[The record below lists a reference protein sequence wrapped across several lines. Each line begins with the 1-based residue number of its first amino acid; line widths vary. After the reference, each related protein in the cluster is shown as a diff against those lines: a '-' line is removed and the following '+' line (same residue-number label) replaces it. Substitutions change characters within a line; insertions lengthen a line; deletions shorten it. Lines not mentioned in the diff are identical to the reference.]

1 MRPAFAIWEPKILVL
16 SQDVGNGITRP
27 RRVNDR
33 RRAIRWS
40 NGYNQNIML
49 MILYQ
54 ALGAVVA
61 ATLGLVGPFVPALR
75 RGLAERFGGRPADW
89 WPPAAGGD
97 VPAETIWIHA
107 ASVGEVRAA
116 APLVAELLRQRP
128 ATRVLV
134 STFTATGRRFAA
146 QTLADGEPRVR
157 CLLLPLDWGWIP
169 ARVIRRERPAL
180 FVLLE
185 TELWPVL
192 LTSLRRARVPVLV
205 ANGRISP
212 RSFGR
217 YRALRAALRPVLEA
231 ITLAL
236 VRTPDDERRYQA
248 IGLPAARVR
257 VAGNLKHSRRRGG
270 DPVGERRRAA
280 IRERLGAGAGR
291 TVFVAGSVRG
301 PESALV
307 LDAFRRLQGAEP
319 GLLLVLAPRH
329 PDGFDPGKLSAW
341 PGAWVRWSAAP
352 RNIGQETAVV
362 VLDTL
367 GELADFYAAADVA
380 CVGGTWGDHGGHNLL
395 EPAYH
400 GVPVVFG
407 PDICHVED
415 EGRALLAAGGGF
427 IAGDAAAI
435 FERCRALLADRGVR
449 DAAGSR
455 ALEVAMTFS
464 GAVETVARAANE
476 ILDGRGRTP

>member
-1 MRPAFAIWEPKILVL
+1 
-16 SQDVGNGITRP
+16 
-27 RRVNDR
+27 
-33 RRAIRWS
+33 
-40 NGYNQNIML
+40 ML
-49 MILYQ
+49 MIIYQ
-54 ALGAVVA
+54 VLGAAVVA
-61 ATLGLVGPFVPALR
+61 MLGLVGPFFPALR
-75 RGLAERFGGRPADW
+75 RGLKERFGGLPADW
-89 WPPAAGGD
+89 WLPVSGHAP
-97 VPAETIWIHA
+97 VETIWVHA

-116 APLVAELLRQRP
+116 APLVAELLHQRP
-128 ATRVLV
+128 AARVLV
-134 STFTATGRRFAA
+134 STFTATGRQIAMQA
-146 QTLADGEPRVR
+146 LADGEPRVR
-157 CLLLPLDWGWIP
+157 CLLLPIDWGWIP
-169 ARVIRRERPAL
+169 GRVIRRERPAL

-192 LTSLRRARVPVLV
+192 LSALRSARVPVLV

-217 YRALRAALRPVLEA
+217 YRMLRGALRPVLAA

-236 VRTPDDERRYQA
+236 VRTPEDARRYQA

-257 VAGNLKHSRRRGG
+257 VAGNLKHARRRGG
-270 DPVGERRRAA
+270 DPAGERRQVA
-280 IRERLGAGAGR
+280 IQERLRVGAGR
-291 TVFVAGSVRG
+291 TVLVAGSVRG
-301 PESALV
+301 PESDLV
-307 LDAFRRLQGAEP
+307 LEAFRRLHKIEP
-319 GLLLVLAPRH
+319 ALLLVLAPRH

-341 PGAWVRWSAAP
+341 TGAWVRWSAAP
-352 RNIGQETAVV
+352 PEIGPATAVV

-380 CVGGTWGDHGGHNLL
+380 CVGGTWGAHGGHNLL

-407 PDICHVED
+407 PDISHVED

-427 IAGDAAAI
+427 VAGDAAAI
-435 FERCRALLADRGVR
+435 FERCRTLLTDRGAR
-449 DAAGSR
+449 AAAGTR

-476 ILDGRGRTP
+476 ILDGRGRTS

>member
-1 MRPAFAIWEPKILVL
+1 
-16 SQDVGNGITRP
+16 
-27 RRVNDR
+27 
-33 RRAIRWS
+33 
-40 NGYNQNIML
+40 
-49 MILYQ
+49 
-54 ALGAVVA
+54 
-61 ATLGLVGPFVPALR
+61 
-75 RGLAERFGGRPADW
+75 
-89 WPPAAGGD
+89 
-97 VPAETIWIHA
+97 
-107 ASVGEVRAA
+107 VRAA
-116 APLVAELLRQRP
+116 APLVAELLQQRP
-128 ATRVLV
+128 AARILV
-134 STFTATGRRFAA
+134 STFTATGRRIAA

-157 CLLLPLDWGWIP
+157 CLLLPIDWGWVP
-169 ARVIRRERPAL
+169 GRVIRRERPAL

-192 LTSLRRARVPVLV
+192 LTALRRARVPVLI

-217 YRALRAALRPVLEA
+217 YRMAHRALRPVLEA

-236 VRTPDDERRYQA
+236 VRTLDDAQRYEA

-257 VAGNLKHSRRRGG
+257 VAGNLKHARRRGG
-270 DPVGERRRAA
+270 DPAGERRQAA
-280 IRERLGAGAGR
+280 IRERLRVGGR
-291 TVFVAGSVRG
+291 SVLVAGSVRG
-301 PESALV
+301 RESDLV
-307 LDAFRRLQGAEP
+307 LEAFRRLREIEP
-319 GLLLVLAPRH
+319 ALLLVLAPRH
-329 PDGFDPGKLSAW
+329 PERFEPAKLNAW

-352 RNIGQETAVV
+352 RDIDAGTAVV

-407 PDICHVED
+407 SDIRHVED

-427 IAGDAAAI
+427 LAADAAAI
-435 FERCRALLADRGVR
+435 FGHCRALLADRRAR

-455 ALEVAMTFS
+455 ALAVATTFS
-464 GAVETVARAANE
+464 GAVETVAGAALD
-476 ILDGRGRTP
+476 ILDRRSRTP